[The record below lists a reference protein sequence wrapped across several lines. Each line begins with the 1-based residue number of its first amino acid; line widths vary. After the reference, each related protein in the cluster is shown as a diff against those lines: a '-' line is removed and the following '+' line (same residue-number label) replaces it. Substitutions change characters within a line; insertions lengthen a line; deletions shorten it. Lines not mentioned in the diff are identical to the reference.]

1 MEQVRLDQLI
11 NSARLPSPPAVALQ
25 VLDLVHDPRVSI
37 TALATTL
44 SNDPSLASKVLRTA
58 NSSFYAQ
65 SRRVATVSDAIVVL
79 GLNTVR
85 TLALGF
91 SLVDH
96 LRADQRAGFNHDDF
110 WRRSLVTAT
119 AARSVAAAARG
130 ARREEAFLGGL
141 LLNLGVLALNAGLE
155 GYGAIFRASG
165 GNYRSLSEVE
175 QAELGVTHEDV
186 GVALVDAWNL
196 PPQLSACMRFH
207 DDPDAA
213 PEEWRDLVRLVSVG
227 DAVAALCAG
236 DDPGGALLTYRG
248 RAASFDISDEA
259 ADGLLGEVEAN
270 VAVMEGLF
278 DLHGSM
284 GGSASDLLARANDAL
299 AMLSLQASQDASRLA
314 VEDRDLAGA
323 ASTDSLTGI
332 ANRRH
337 FEEFLEAQYLLT
349 ARYRY
354 PLSVLFIDL
363 DDFKSRNDT
372 WGHSTG
378 DRVLQAVALSLLQ
391 VARGADLV
399 SRFGGDEFA
408 IALPATSL
416 DGARFAAERV
426 RRAISEVRIP
436 SGTGIDI
443 GITAS
448 VGVAQ
453 LDVAVQHSASALIE
467 AADAGAYRAK
477 QAGRNCVA
485 VASVDF
491 RRSA

>member
-25 VLDLVHDPRVSI
+25 VLDLVQDPRVSI

-44 SNDPSLASKVLRTA
+44 SNDSSLASKVLRTA

-65 SRRVATVSDAIVVL
+65 ARRVATVSDAIVVL

-91 SLVDH
+91 SLVEN
-96 LRADQRAGFNHDDF
+96 LRAGQHSGFNHDDF

-119 AARSVAAAARG
+119 AARSAASLVRG
-130 ARREEAFLGGL
+130 ARKEEAFLGGF
-141 LLNLGVLALNAGLE
+141 LLNLGVLVLSAGVE
-155 GYGAIFRASG
+155 GYGEIFRASG
-165 GNYRSLSEVE
+165 GNYRSLGEVE
-175 QAELGVTHEDV
+175 RAQLGVTHEEV
-186 GVALVDAWNL
+186 GAALADGWNL
-196 PPQLSACMRFH
+196 PQQLSACMRFH
-207 DDPDAA
+207 TNPDAA

-227 DAVAALCAG
+227 DAVAAMCAG
-236 DDPGGALLTYRG
+236 DDPGAALLTYRG
-248 RAASFDISDEA
+248 RAAWFDISDEA

-284 GGSASDLLARANDAL
+284 GGSASELLARANDAL
-299 AMLSLQASQDASRLA
+299 AMFSLQASQDASRLA
-314 VEDRDLAGA
+314 VENRDLAVA
-323 ASTDSLTGI
+323 ASTDALTGI
-332 ANRRH
+332 ANRRQ
-337 FEEFLEAQYLLT
+337 FEEFLDAQYLLT

-354 PLSVLFIDL
+354 PLSLLFIDL

-372 WGHSTG
+372 YGHATG
-378 DRVLQAVALSLLQ
+378 DRVLQVVAAALQQ

-399 SRFGGDEFA
+399 ARFGGDEFTV
-408 IALPATSL
+408 ALPATSL

-426 RRAISEVRIP
+426 RRAISDVRIA
-436 SGTGIDI
+436 TGDGMEI

-453 LDVAVQHSASALIE
+453 LDVAVHYSASALIE

-485 VASVDF
+485 VAPIDY